1 MAFNAFTA
9 IAVTG
14 APGDVAVKGE
24 SKPAHTGKVLVQATV
39 VARADQNK
47 QCTGTADDPNA
58 GPWSVKIANPKD
70 DPFEAG
76 EQVYVIGSVQDPDL
90 DEPFMWVN
98 ELTIA
103 PKAG

>member
-14 APGDVAVKGE
+14 APGDVVAKGK
-24 SKPAHTGKVLVQATV
+24 SVPAHTGKTQIQATV

-47 QCTGTADDPNA
+47 QCTATADDPNA
-58 GPWSVKIANPKD
+58 DPWTVKIPNPKD
-70 DPFEAG
+70 DPFESG
-76 EQVYVIGSVQDPDL
+76 EEVYVIGSVQDPDR

-103 PKAG
+103 PKVG